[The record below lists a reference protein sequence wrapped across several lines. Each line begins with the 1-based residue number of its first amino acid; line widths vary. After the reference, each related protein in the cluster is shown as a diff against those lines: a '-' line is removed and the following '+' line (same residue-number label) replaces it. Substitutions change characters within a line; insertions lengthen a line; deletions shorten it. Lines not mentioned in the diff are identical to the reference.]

1 MAKQKFPNY
10 VLGFIIAIAV
20 CSFVIFL
27 EFQQVSAQATNQT
40 LPPLQIHPLPP
51 SLLKWQ
57 LRANISDYF
66 AEVKSTHVGYLIWSE
81 FPIKVYYDR
90 PIDSQERST
99 SFGQWINAVAKA
111 IKDWND
117 YLPLVE
123 VDRPELADIT
133 IKREKPPL
141 GVSINRTTG
150 KIERMRA
157 RSAQTRYD
165 FYLKEKQ
172 ARKLAHRM
180 TIAIDPGLSEQS
192 VETAARHELG
202 HALGIWGHSPSQND
216 VMYFSRVRNGLKIS
230 SRDINT
236 LKKIYQQPTRLGW
249 ALLNK
254 NLKQ

>member
-1 MAKQKFPNY
+1 MAKQKFPNS
-10 VLGFIIAIAV
+10 VLGLIIAAIAV
-20 CSFVIFL
+20 CSFVVGL
-27 EFQQVSAQATNQT
+27 EFQPVNAQETNQS
-40 LPPLQIHPLPP
+40 LPSLQTHPLPP
-51 SLLKWQ
+51 SLLQWHSG
-57 LRANISDYF
+57 ANTGDYF
-66 AEVKSTHVGYLIWSE
+66 SEIKSTSAGYLIWSE

-90 PIDSQERST
+90 PTNSQERST
-99 SFGQWINAVAKA
+99 SFGQWSDAVAKA
-111 IKDWND
+111 IKDWNV

-141 GVSINRTTG
+141 GVTIDRATG

-157 RSAQTRYD
+157 RSAQTRYE

-180 TIAIDPGLSEQS
+180 TVAIDPGLSAQS
-192 VETAARHELG
+192 IETAARHEFG
-202 HALGIWGHSPSQND
+202 HALGIWGHSPNQND
-216 VMYFSRVRNGLKIS
+216 VMYFSRVRNALKIS

-249 ALLNK
+249 TLEEEETR
-254 NLKQ
+254 

>member
-1 MAKQKFPNY
+1 MAKQKFPDY

-27 EFQQVSAQATNQT
+27 EFQQVSAQETNQP
-40 LPPLQIHPLPP
+40 LPSLQIHPLPP
-51 SLLKWQ
+51 SLLQWQ
-57 LRANISDYF
+57 AGANTGDYF
-66 AEVKSTHVGYLIWSE
+66 AEVKSTSAGYLIWSE

-90 PIDSQERST
+90 PTETQERST

-111 IKDWND
+111 IKDWNV
-117 YLPLVE
+117 YLPLLE
-123 VDRPELADIT
+123 IDRPELADIT
-133 IKREKPPL
+133 IKHEKPPL
-141 GVSINRTTG
+141 GVNINRATG

-157 RSAQTRYD
+157 RSAQTRYE

-192 VETAARHELG
+192 IETAARHELG

-216 VMYFSRVRNGLKIS
+216 VMYFSRVRNALKIS

-249 ALLNK
+249 ALPNES
-254 NLKQ
+254 